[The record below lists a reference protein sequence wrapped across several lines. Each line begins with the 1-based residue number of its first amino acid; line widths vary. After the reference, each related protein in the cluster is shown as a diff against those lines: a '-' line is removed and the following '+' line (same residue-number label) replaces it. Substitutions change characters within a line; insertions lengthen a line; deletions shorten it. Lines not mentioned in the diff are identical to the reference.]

1 MRWFFVLIL
10 ASCSGC
16 AHSPS
21 PFDGTWKT
29 NLDRSKFSPEPIIFS
44 VNNGMY
50 DCCVPKVHV
59 KADGSDQPLT
69 GQPST
74 TIAVKEIDPHT
85 ITIVVKREGKL
96 VSEQMRAASE
106 DGRTLHAKTTLYPL
120 EGNKPIIQEVTAERV
135 GNPMSGAN
143 VASGSWRTQKMSGS
157 ENLLLVTFKVSGSKA
172 SMSASSGV
180 SWTAKFD
187 GKNYPVKGSYTEDSV
202 SLKRIDDRTIEASYK
217 ASGTLSRVSKMT
229 VSLDGKTMTSVSE
242 SKLTG
247 RISTYVATKQ

>member
-1 MRWFFVLIL
+1 
-10 ASCSGC
+10 
-16 AHSPS
+16 
-21 PFDGTWKT
+21 
-29 NLDRSKFSPEPIIFS
+29 
-44 VNNGMY
+44 
-50 DCCVPKVHV
+50 
-59 KADGSDQPLT
+59 
-69 GQPST
+69 
-74 TIAVKEIDPHT
+74 
-85 ITIVVKREGKL
+85 
-96 VSEQMRAASE
+96 
-106 DGRTLHAKTTLYPL
+106 
-120 EGNKPIIQEVTAERV
+120 
-135 GNPMSGAN
+135 
-143 VASGSWRTQKMSGS
+143 MSGS

-217 ASGTLSRVSKMT
+217 ASGTLSRVSKMR